1 MARYTHTIDAKGRV
15 FVPARLRD
23 ELGRVLVI
31 TQNIDDGYL
40 SGYTPERFS
49 EIRRQ
54 LELLSGTDPA
64 ARRLRRAIVG
74 EAMACELDAQ
84 GRIQVSMEL
93 WSHIGVAPGEEICFI
108 DLYDKIEI
116 CAKSFYDA
124 QKEGQGS
131 LSDVDLSKFDVR
143 GL

>member
-23 ELGRVLVI
+23 ELGKILVV
-31 TQNIDDGYL
+31 TQNVDDGYL
-40 SGYTPERFS
+40 SGYTPERFT

-54 LELLSGTDPA
+54 LEQLSGTDLA

-74 EAMACELDAQ
+74 EAMACELDTQ
-84 GRIQVSMEL
+84 GRISVSMEL
-93 WSHIGVAPGEEICFI
+93 WSHIGVAPGDEICFI

-116 CAKSFYDA
+116 CSKKYYDA
-124 QKEGQGS
+124 QKESQGP
-131 LSDVDLSKFDVR
+131 LSSVDLSRFDVR

>member
-23 ELGRVLVI
+23 ELGKTLVV

-40 SGYTPERFS
+40 SGYTTERFAQ
-49 EIRRQ
+49 IRQQ
-54 LELLSGTDPA
+54 LEQLSGTDPA
-64 ARRLRRAIVG
+64 ARRLRRAIIG
-74 EAMACELDAQ
+74 EAMACEMDAQ

-93 WSHIGVAPGEEICFI
+93 WSHIGVKPGDEICFI

-116 CAKSFYDA
+116 CAKSFYDT
-124 QKEGQGS
+124 QKEDQGS
-131 LSDVDLSKFDVR
+131 LSDVDLSRFDVR

>member
-15 FVPARLRD
+15 FIPARLRD
-23 ELGRVLVI
+23 ELGKVLVV

-40 SGYTPERFS
+40 SGYTPERFT
-49 EIRRQ
+49 EIRKQ
-54 LELLSGTDPA
+54 LEQLSGTDPA
-64 ARRLRRAIVG
+64 TRRLRRAIVG

-84 GRIQVSMEL
+84 GRISVSMEL
-93 WSHIGVAPGEEICFI
+93 WSHIGVAPGDEICFI

-116 CAKSFYDA
+116 CAKTFYDA
-124 QKEGQGS
+124 QKEDQGS
-131 LSDVDLSKFDVR
+131 LSRVDLSRFDVR